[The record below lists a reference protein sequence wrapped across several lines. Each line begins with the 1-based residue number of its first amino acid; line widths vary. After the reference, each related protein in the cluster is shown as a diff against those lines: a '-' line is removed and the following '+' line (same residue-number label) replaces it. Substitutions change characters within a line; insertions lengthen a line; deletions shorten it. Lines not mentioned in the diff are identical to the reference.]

1 MSYDCSIVNEDGV
14 LYQFPVKKEF
24 QGSIYVVG
32 GNKAAWLSVTYN
44 YAEWIRKALGMSLFE
59 LDGKKAA
66 ETISIL
72 KKGVSSL
79 PDTDDGS
86 SYWDDSGYQTRKALE
101 ILLFFAVSFPDGYWK
116 IT

>member
-1 MSYDCSIVNEDGV
+1 MSYDCSIVDNDGV

-24 QGSIYVVG
+24 QGSTYVVG
-32 GNKAAWLSVTYN
+32 GSKAAWFSITYN
-44 YAEWIRKALGMSLFE
+44 YADWIRKALGMSLFD

-66 ETISIL
+66 ETISML
-72 KKGVSSL
+72 KKGVASL

-86 SYWDDSGYQTRKALE
+86 SYWDSSGYQTRKALE
-101 ILLFFAVSFPDGYWK
+101 VLLFFAVSFPDGYWK